1 MTDDFPEA
9 NRAVPMPCCVE
20 ASASYLP
27 RAHYGLRML
36 LLPLGI
42 DPRWGRREDLTG
54 QGLYYGPEPDG
65 FPEGVL
71 RLYRSPASIA

>member
-9 NRAVPMPCCVE
+9 NRAVPLLCCVE

-42 DPRWGRREDLTG
+42 DPRWGRRADLTG

>member
-1 MTDDFPEA
+1 MTDDFPET
-9 NRAVPMPCCVE
+9 NRAVPLPCCVE

-54 QGLYYGPEPDG
+54 QGYGPEHDG

-71 RLYRSPASIA
+71 RLYRSLASIAY